1 MKKIFITVAAC
12 FLMFIAVGQG
22 NIDRSKPPKAG
33 PAPVISFKDPVMY
46 KLSNGITVLVVEN
59 HTLPQVSASYF
70 IDMGPVTEGDKTGT
84 LSLMGQ
90 MLNEGT
96 INMTKEQFD
105 EAVDQIGANVSLTWG
120 GGNVTALTRY
130 FEQAFMLMADA
141 LLNPAFPD
149 ESFQKLKSQTLTGLK
164 ANEKNAKAISANV
177 VNAVSFG
184 LNHPMGEFETEQTIN
199 NITLDDVK
207 KAYKKYITPSRG
219 YLTFVGDIAPL
230 KAKEIAEKALGRWKG
245 ASLTLPVLKNVP
257 NPAKTEIN
265 FVDVPNAVQSEITV
279 TNLVS
284 IPMSSPDYFAV
295 LLTNQILGGGADSRL
310 FMNLREAHGF
320 TYGSYSNIGTGRYQS
335 KFSAT
340 ASVRNDK
347 TDSAV
352 AEILR
357 EIDTIRTQKV
367 SAQEL
372 KNVKALYNGSFA
384 LQLENPALTASF
396 ARNILLNNLP
406 KDFYRTYL
414 QKINAVT
421 ADDIL
426 RVAKKY
432 FNYSNTRIVVV
443 GKQADVL
450 PGLKALGYPIRFFDR
465 NAKPVEEN
473 ASAARKT
480 DVIPVQVIEKYI
492 RVIGGKEA
500 LEKVQSVVSEGT
512 MEISGMSLNVLVKKE
527 SPNKELMSVTMG
539 GQIIIKSVFDGVS
552 GYQAQMGQK
561 EPFDDDIIKDK
572 KAVTSFFPQLSYSGE
587 SFKTIIKG
595 IEKVGEA
602 DAYVMEVTKPSGSVT
617 TEFYDVNTGLLI
629 KQIDVVKTQGT
640 EVTQTS
646 EMSDYRKVGDVLIPH
661 QVATTINTQMGSQ
674 ELVFKYHTVKI
685 NEPVSAEDFK

>member
-1 MKKIFITVAAC
+1 MKKIFITAAGC
-12 FLMFIAVGQG
+12 FLMLIAVGQVKT
-22 NIDRSKPPKAG
+22 DRSKQPKAG
-33 PAPVISFKDPVMY
+33 PAPIISFKDPVMY

-96 INMTKEQFD
+96 TNMSKAKFD
-105 EAVDQIGANVSLTWG
+105 EAVDQIGANVILSSG

-130 FEQAFMLMADA
+130 FDQAFMLMADA
-141 LLNPAFPD
+141 LLNPSFPE
-149 ESFQKLKSQTLTGLK
+149 ESFEKLKSQTLTGLK

-177 VNAVSFG
+177 VSAVSYG
-184 LNHPMGEFETEQTIN
+184 LDHPMGEFETDQTIN

-207 KAYKKYITPSRG
+207 NAYKKYITPSRG
-219 YLTFVGDIAPL
+219 YLTFVGDIVPL
-230 KAKEIAEKALGRWKG
+230 KAKEIAEKALGKWKG
-245 ASLTLPVLKNVP
+245 ASLVLPVLKNVP
-257 NPAKTEIN
+257 NPARTEIN

-295 LLTNQILGGGADSRL
+295 LLTNQILGGGANARL

-335 KFSAT
+335 RFSAT

-352 AEILR
+352 AEILH
-357 EIDTIRTQKV
+357 EIDTIRTEKV

-372 KNVKALYNGSFA
+372 KDVKALYNGSFA
-384 LQLENPALTASF
+384 LGLENPQTTASF
-396 ARNILLNNLP
+396 ARNILLNGLP

-414 QKINAVT
+414 QKVNAVT

-432 FNYSNTRIVVV
+432 FNHGNTRIVVV
-443 GKQADVL
+443 GRQSDVL
-450 PGLKALGYPIRFFDR
+450 PGLKALGYPVSFFDR
-465 NAKPVEEN
+465 YAKPVAEN
-473 ASAARKT
+473 ASAARQT

-500 LEKVQSVVSEGT
+500 LEKVKSIVAEGT
-512 MEISGMSLNVLVKKE
+512 MEVSGMSLNVVVKQDF
-527 SPNKELMSVTMG
+527 PNKELMSVTMG
-539 GQIIIKSVFDGVS
+539 GQAIMKSVFDGTA
-552 GYQAQMGQK
+552 GYQSQMGQK
-561 EPFDDDIIKDK
+561 EPFDDNMIKDK
-572 KAVTSFFPQLSYSGE
+572 KAVTSLFPQLSYSGDN
-587 SFKTIIKG
+587 FKTAIKG

-602 DAYVMEVTKPSGSVT
+602 DAYVMEVIKPSGAVT
-617 TEFYDVNTGLLI
+617 TEFYDVNTGFLI
-629 KQIDVVKTQGT
+629 KQIDVTKTQGT
-640 EVTQTS
+640 EVTQAT
-646 EMSDYRKVGDVLIPH
+646 EMSDYRKVGDIFIPYK
-661 QVATTINTQMGSQ
+661 VAMTIGTPMGSQ
-674 ELVFKYHTVKI
+674 ELITRFQTVKL
-685 NEPVSAEDFK
+685 NEAIPAEDFK